1 MRGRQRLRPPFNPRG
16 LPGEQVTSTY
26 RTPAHNR
33 EVGGVA
39 NSFHTRKG
47 PDGRPLA
54 RDSVPP
60 RGMSMGQYASLLRR
74 QNPHLDVINEG
85 DHVHIEPKGR

>member
-1 MRGRQRLRPPFNPRG
+1 MAPAPFAPRG
-16 LPGEQVTSTY
+16 LAGERITSTY

-33 EVGGVA
+33 EVGGVP
-39 NSFHTRKG
+39 NSYHTRRG

-60 RGMSMGQYASLLRR
+60 AGLSLGAYYQRLKAL
-74 QNPHLDVINEG
+74 NPGLDVLLES
-85 DHVHIEPKGR
+85 DHVHMEPR